1 MVVDVVAA
9 LLSGGR
15 GQGSGRRPSLLRAR
29 SSAVTAATGMY
40 GTHTHHMT
48 ADHMTGG
55 GSGLAPVYGGPSTT
69 GVVPVY
75 SVHYTGVVP
84 VLMVYYTG
92 LVPMQLVPVHWCT
105 LLVGSQ
111 CY

>member
-9 LLSGGR
+9 LLSGGAAKVV
-15 GQGSGRRPSLLRAR
+15 GGGHLSSGRG
-29 SSAVTAATGMY
+29 AAPLPRQRECMAQTRY
-40 GTHTHHMT
+40 MT

-75 SVHYTGVVP
+75 SVHYTDVVP
-84 VLMVYYTG
+84 VLMVNFTG
-92 LVPMQLVPVHWCT
+92 LVPMLLVPVQSCT